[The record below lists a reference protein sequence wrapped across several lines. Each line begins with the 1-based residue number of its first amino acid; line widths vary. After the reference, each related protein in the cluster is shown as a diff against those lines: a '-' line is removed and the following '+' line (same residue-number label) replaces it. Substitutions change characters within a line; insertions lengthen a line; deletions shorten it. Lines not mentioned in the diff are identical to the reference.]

1 MSDPDN
7 PTSHTYF
14 SQRLRLHYL
23 DWGNAGAPNLLLLH
37 GMRDHCRTW
46 DWVAQRL
53 RHRYHVVAPDLRGH
67 GDSQWAIGSGYS
79 HTAYVYDVAQLV
91 RQLQL
96 APVTIV
102 AHSMGGTVACLY
114 AGLYPELVAKMIVI
128 EGVGHWWRFF
138 ERPPA
143 PDRLRGWIDAT
154 REQAGR
160 TPRRYRSLE
169 DAFQRMQDTNPHLN
183 PEQARHLTEHGSHQ
197 NEDGSYTWKFDH
209 YTHAHSPY
217 DITSEDTE
225 ALWREITCP
234 VLFVNA
240 KQGYPHRIGQ
250 GDTLEHFRNAAVVD
264 LDHAG
269 HSGASRSARRSGLAA
284 LSGTLTP
291 PPRDT
296 TLHAGRAQAAS
307 L

>member
-1 MSDPDN
+1 VIDPDN
-7 PTSHTYF
+7 PTSPSYF

-79 HTAYVYDVAQLV
+79 HTAYVYDIAQLV

-96 APVTIV
+96 APVTII
-102 AHSMGGTVACLY
+102 AHSMGGTLACLY
-114 AGLYPELVAKMIVI
+114 AGLYPDLVRKMIVI

-160 TPRRYRSLE
+160 SPRRYRSLE
-169 DAFQRMQDTNPHLN
+169 DAFQRMRETNPHLR
-183 PEQARHLTEHGSHQ
+183 PEQARHLTEHGSYQ
-197 NEDGSYTWKFDH
+197 NEDGTFTWKFDH

-217 DITSEDTE
+217 DITAEDTE
-225 ALWREITCP
+225 ALWREIACP
-234 VLFVNA
+234 ILFVNA

-264 LDHAG
+264 LDQAG
-269 HSGASRSARRSGLAA
+269 HWAHHDQLDAFVGEAERFLA
-284 LSGTLTP
+284 
-291 PPRDT
+291 
-296 TLHAGRAQAAS
+296 H
-307 L
+307 

>member
-1 MSDPDN
+1 MIDPDN
-7 PTSHTYF
+7 PTSHSYF

-53 RHRYHVVAPDLRGH
+53 RHRYHIVAPDLRGH

-79 HTAYVYDVAQLV
+79 HTAYVYDIAQLV

-102 AHSMGGTVACLY
+102 AHSMGGTLACLY
-114 AGLYPELVAKMIVI
+114 AGLYPELVAQD
-128 EGVGHWWRFF
+128 
-138 ERPPA
+138 
-143 PDRLRGWIDAT
+143 DRDRRRWATGGASSNDRRRRSGCAAGSTRRASKRG
-154 REQAGR
+154 GS
-160 TPRRYRSLE
+160 PRRYRSLE
-169 DAFQRMQDTNPHLN
+169 DAFQRMQETNPHLS
-183 PEQARHLTEHGSHQ
+183 PEQARHLTVHGSHQ
-197 NEDGSYTWKFDH
+197 NEDGTYTWKFDN

-217 DITSEDTE
+217 DITAEDTE

-234 VLFVNA
+234 MLFVNA

-264 LDHAG
+264 LDQDAG
-269 HSGASRSARRSGLAA
+269 HWAHHDQLDAFVGEAERFLA
-284 LSGTLTP
+284 
-291 PPRDT
+291 
-296 TLHAGRAQAAS
+296 H
-307 L
+307 